1 MALPVWDSDTIL
13 QYKGRWNA
21 LQRVGRR
28 IENEPTTNDTS
39 RLLRQNN
46 VFLEPEDVSP
56 PFKGIRVYDSDGHL
70 LASFFRLGDQYFQAD
85 IAEAHAK
92 NNGSENRPL
101 QYSSLYEGLAH
112 LLFTQPDNP
121 PQESLIRHLDG
132 EDNRRACYQEISIP
146 KKRGGERTLTVP
158 HHPLKW
164 LQRSLLTVLTH
175 LFSCHKC
182 AHGFERG
189 KSIVTHA
196 KHHTGKKYVYTIDIK
211 DFFPSITR
219 NRVFGMLQAYPI
231 NASQPVARYLANLT
245 CHNGCLPQ
253 GAPTSPILSNLLCR
267 RLDSRLFKWARQN
280 GYTYSRYA
288 DDLTFSTNN
297 DSFPESDIAF
307 IDDIIRDEGFE
318 VNDDKRRLQPYYE
331 RQMVTGLVVNEKVN
345 LPREKL
351 RGLRALLHN
360 IEEHGWLSQ
369 VNRDCV
375 FEDAD
380 EWRSYINANLSR
392 ADFRTVERKQREQ
405 NKLLNPAATLPRVKN
420 EEDLCEVV
428 RGKIAFVG
436 AVRGDDDDL
445 YNRLLSKFEALA
457 ERLDQHQ
464 EGKKEGGKRV
474 WKETTDRTPDRRHPK
489 EEDSA
494 YYHTFKKWSTEL
506 EEDNLSPS
514 EFREKLG
521 TWRAHS
527 LEINWLLDRREG
539 ISSDL
544 KREAGRIAY
553 SLDTSPFETAR
564 FFSRFD
570 NYLGF
575 RGLLHSPSDPSISP
589 SELIGACEK
598 LVDECTLPNGLQQE
612 ARTVLEACNDWVYLH
627 SDRYPWPPVEEPDT
641 EVKKEHL
648 LPFKKHTRFNS
659 QKTEE
664 ALIPRL
670 EEHASR
676 LSTSEVEF
684 DFPRKGKRFRTHV
697 PSVLPALEKLL
708 SSMAEHTKSDVIHV
722 SVENVELA
730 GFTGVVIHIWDEDSF
745 IETAPE
751 LPSILTG
758 DTREALYHQTASTGL
773 RGYARWTLTAPFQH
787 EEGPSYVFDVTKNQR
802 DEAPEHD
809 LGVLHRITF
818 PQ

>member
-1 MALPVWDSDTIL
+1 MALPTWDSDTIL
-13 QYKGRWNA
+13 QYKGRWKA
-21 LQRVGRR
+21 LNRVGRSGGSHASESSADEHPQEDSSR
-28 IENEPTTNDTS
+28 DTLQSIVESAEGPFGEEP
-39 RLLRQNN
+39 
-46 VFLEPEDVSP
+46 
-56 PFKGIRVYDSDGHL
+56 
-70 LASFFRLGDQYFQAD
+70 A
-85 IAEAHAK
+85 
-92 NNGSENRPL
+92 L
-101 QYSSLYEGLAH
+101 QYDTLYEGLAH
-112 LLFTQPDNP
+112 LLHTQPNNP
-121 PQESLIRHLDG
+121 PYESLIRHLDG
-132 EDNRRACYQEISIP
+132 EDNRWACYQKISIP

-158 HHPLKW
+158 DHPLKW
-164 LQRSLLTVLTH
+164 LQRSLLTVFTH
-175 LFSCHKC
+175 LFDRHEC

-196 KHHTGKKYVYTIDIK
+196 KQHTGKKYVYTIDIK

-231 NASQPVARYLANLT
+231 DASQPVARYLSNLT
-245 CHNGCLPQ
+245 CHNGRLPQ
-253 GAPTSPILSNLLCR
+253 GAPTSPLLSNLLCR

-280 GYTYSRYA
+280 GYSYSRYA

-297 DSFPESDIAF
+297 DSFPDSDIAF

-318 VNDDKRRLQPYYE
+318 INEEKRRLQPYYE

-360 IEEHGWLSQ
+360 IEHHGWGSQ
-369 VNRDCV
+369 VNRTSFFDN
-375 FEDAD
+375 AD
-380 EWRSYINANLSR
+380 EWRSYINANLSH
-392 ADFRTVERKQREQ
+392 ADFRTVEWKQRKQ
-405 NKLLNPAATLPRVKN
+405 NKLLNPAATLPRV
-420 EEDLCEVV
+420 EDEDDLCEVV

-436 AVRGDDDDL
+436 AVRGKDDDL
-445 YNRLLSKFEALA
+445 YNRLLSKFEGLA
-457 ERLDQHQ
+457 ERLGRHQ
-464 EGKKEGGKRV
+464 KGKKEGGKRV
-474 WKETTDRTPDRRHPK
+474 REEDTSRSPEKRHPE
-489 EEDSA
+489 EEDSE
-494 YYHTFKKWSTEL
+494 YYYTFKKWSKKR
-506 EEDNLSPS
+506 EDGELSPS

-521 TWRAHS
+521 TWRQGS
-527 LEINWLLDRREG
+527 LEVNWLLDRREG

-544 KREAGRIAY
+544 KREAGQIAY
-553 SLDTSPFETAR
+553 SLDTNPFETAR
-564 FFSRFD
+564 FFRKFD

-575 RGLLHSPSDPSISP
+575 RGLLHPPSDPSISP
-589 SELIGACEK
+589 SELIGACEE
-598 LVDECTLPNGLQQE
+598 LIEECTLPNGLKQE
-612 ARTVLEACNDWVYLH
+612 AQTVLDACNDWVYLH
-627 SDRYPWPPVEEPDT
+627 SDQYPWPPAEEPDT
-641 EVKKEHL
+641 KVKKEHL
-648 LPFKKHTRFNS
+648 LPFKENTRFNPR
-659 QKTEE
+659 KKEE

-670 EEHASR
+670 KEHASG

-708 SSMAEHTKSDVIHV
+708 SSMAEHTKSDVVHV

-730 GFTGVVIHIWDEDSF
+730 GFAGVVICIWDDNSF

-773 RGYARWTLTAPFQH
+773 RGYARWTLTAPFH
-787 EEGPSYVFDVTKNQR
+787 REEGPSYVFDVTKNRR
-802 DEAPEHD
+802 DEAPKHD

>member
-1 MALPVWDSDTIL
+1 MALPVWDSDTVL
-13 QYKGRWNA
+13 KYKGRWNA

-28 IENEPTTNDTS
+28 IENEPTTSDTS
-39 RLLRQNN
+39 RLLLENN
-46 VFLEPEDVSP
+46 AFPEPEDVSP
-56 PFKGIRVYDSDGHL
+56 PFEKIEVYDSDGHL
-70 LASFFRLGDQYFQAD
+70 LASFFKLGDQYIQAG
-85 IAEAHAK
+85 IAEAHTE
-92 NNGSENRPL
+92 NNDSGNRPL
-101 QYSSLYEGLAH
+101 HYSSLYEGLAH
-112 LLFTQPDNP
+112 LLFTQPENP

-132 EDNRRACYQEISIP
+132 EDNRRARYQEISIP

-196 KHHTGKKYVYTIDIK
+196 KQHTGKNYVYTIDIK

-297 DSFPESDIAF
+297 DSFPDRDIAF

-318 VNDDKRRLQPYYE
+318 VNDDKRRLQPYYK

-351 RGLRALLHN
+351 RGLRALLRN

-380 EWRSYINANLSR
+380 EWRSYINADLSR
-392 ADFRTVERKQREQ
+392 SEFRKIDRKQSENDQ
-405 NKLLNPAATLPRVKN
+405 LLNPAASLPRV
-420 EEDLCEVV
+420 EDEDDLREVV

-436 AVRGDDDDL
+436 AVRGEDDDMYQRFLD
-445 YNRLLSKFEALA
+445 RFAKLSS
-457 ERLDQHQ
+457 RLDKVQ
-464 EGKKEGGKRV
+464 EGKKKGEERIQSDEDERLEREAEHRENV
-474 WKETTDRTPDRRHPK
+474 PRHYAKLSKWLRALEK
-489 EEDSA
+489 EE
-494 YYHTFKKWSTEL
+494 
-506 EEDNLSPS
+506 LSPS

-521 TWRAHS
+521 DWRDHS
-527 LEINWLLDRREG
+527 LEVNWLLDRREE
-539 ISSDL
+539 ISTAFR
-544 KREAGRIAY
+544 REVKQIAHG
-553 SLDTSPFETAR
+553 LDTSPYETAR
-564 FFSRFD
+564 FFRKFD

-575 RGLLHSPSDPSISP
+575 RGLLHPPSDPSISP
-589 SELIGACEK
+589 LELIGACEE
-598 LVDECTLPNGLQQE
+598 LVKQHTLPNGLQSE
-612 ARTVLEACNDWVYLH
+612 ARKVLKKYMSWVDVN
-627 SDRYPWPPVEEPDT
+627 DRYPWPPEGEPDT
-641 EVKKEHL
+641 RVKTEYL
-648 LPFKKHTRFNS
+648 VPFKKHTRFNPR
-659 QKTEE
+659 KKNE

-670 EEHASR
+670 KEHASG
-676 LSTSEVEF
+676 LAGSKIHF

-697 PSVLPALEKLL
+697 PSVLPALKTLL
-708 SSMAEHTKSDVIHV
+708 SSMTEHTKSEVVHV
-722 SVENVELA
+722 SVDDVETA
-730 GFTGVVIHIWDEDSF
+730 GLPGVVIQIWDNDSF
-745 IETAPE
+745 IEADPT
-751 LPSILTG
+751 LQSILSG
-758 DTREALYHQTASTGL
+758 NTREALYHQTATTGL
-773 RGYARWTLTAPFQH
+773 RGYARWTLVAPF
-787 EEGPSYVFDVTKNQR
+787 EDESGPAYEFDVTQNVR
-802 DEAPEHD
+802 NEAPNHEV
-809 LGVLHRITF
+809 GVMHRITF